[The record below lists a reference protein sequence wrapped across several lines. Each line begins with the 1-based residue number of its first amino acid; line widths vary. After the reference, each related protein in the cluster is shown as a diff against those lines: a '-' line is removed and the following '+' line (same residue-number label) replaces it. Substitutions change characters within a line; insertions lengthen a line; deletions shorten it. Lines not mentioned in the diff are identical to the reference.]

1 MQMFFRVARIMFMGL
16 ALLLTGCTSSFTY
29 KVWNTG
35 EFRHVREPATHPA
48 PAVFYEPHR
57 KDFLVAYDSV
67 RDGGD
72 DPRRLH
78 YFVGENENR
87 VSERRKPHFTS
98 TKGAALIAVP
108 LNDSAHQLPTAT
120 FRNELTIYTVAGV
133 IGPDPLPVFEET
145 NGNTTRVLLTPFA
158 VVGDATL
165 VSAILA
171 LFAVFACPG
180 CFSSH

>member
-1 MQMFFRVARIMFMGL
+1 MQMFSRVARRMFMGL

-35 EFRHVREPATHPA
+35 EFRHVREPAPNPA
-48 PAVFYEPHR
+48 PAVFYEPQR
-57 KDFLVAYDSV
+57 KDFLVSYDSV

-98 TKGAALIAVP
+98 AKGAALIAVP
-108 LNDSAHQLPTAT
+108 LNDATNHLPAAT
-120 FRNELTIYTVAGV
+120 FRKELIIYTAAGV

-145 NGNTTRVLLTPFA
+145 KGNTTRALLTPFA
-158 VVGDATL
+158 VVGDAAL
-165 VSAILA
+165 ISAILA
-171 LFAVFACPG
+171 LFGVFACPG